1 MTLDPKNR
9 LVVAMAV
16 TLLIVAAMFT
26 SFGRSLFMLNTPSVV
41 LPSLGTG
48 GGDGSSSAQGQGSSG
63 QYQQVEVTPETV
75 QAVIATLSRT
85 NSYYRELTAETFWEG
100 GSSLST
106 IQVWADGGWF
116 HTIQALPSGAV
127 RHDLVGEELLYYWY
141 DGSRAYQTAPADQRS
156 SDLAQRI
163 PTYETVLELD
173 TDTITQAGYEVKGEL
188 PCVFV
193 ETEDRELELVR
204 RYWISVDNGLLA
216 AAETWQL
223 GQLTYQVTALSSITS
238 PCPSSAS
245 FQLPD
250 GTLLHSVS

>member
-1 MTLDPKNR
+1 MKNPEIAILAV
-9 LVVAMAV
+9 LVAVLVAGWAV
-16 TLLIVAAMFT
+16 IQVDIYGGT
-26 SFGRSLFMLNTPSVV
+26 SVKVTVGDDGTDVRIDGL
-41 LPSLGTG
+41 LPS
-48 GGDGSSSAQGQGSSG
+48 DYHYSI
-63 QYQQVEVTPETV
+63 Y
-75 QAVIATLSRT
+75 
-85 NSYYRELTAETFWEG
+85 
-100 GSSLST
+100 
-106 IQVWADGGWF
+106 
-116 HTIQALPSGAV
+116 SGADV
-127 RHDLVGEELLYYWY
+127 SSELYYWY

-204 RYWISVDNGLLA
+204 RYWISVDSGLLA